1 MIDFDITFLVQLIN
15 FLITLIG
22 LNFLLVKPLRA
33 KLKERADVM
42 AGMLKEAEGFSARA
56 EDKLKN
62 YEEVLAEARKAGTDE
77 RLKVKAAAEAEEQT
91 LVQAAVAKAQQE
103 LAQAR
108 ATITKET
115 DAALTALKAQAPALA
130 KKVADK
136 VLA

>member
-22 LNFLLVKPLRA
+22 LNYLLIKPLRA
-33 KLKERADVM
+33 KLKERADFM
-42 AGMLKEAEGFSARA
+42 AGMLKEAEGFAARA

-62 YEEVLAEARKAGTDE
+62 YEEVLAEARKAGTEE
-77 RLKVKAAAEAEEQT
+77 RMKVKASAEVEEQS
-91 LVQAAVAKAQQE
+91 LVQAAVARAQQE
-103 LAQAR
+103 LATAR
-108 ATITKET
+108 QVITTEA
-115 DAALTALKAQAPALA
+115 DAALAALKAQAPVMA

>member
-15 FLITLIG
+15 FLITLVG

-33 KLKERADVM
+33 KLKERADLM
-42 AGMLKEAEGFSARA
+42 AGLLKEADGFASRA

-62 YEEVLAEARKAGTDE
+62 YEDVLAEARKAGTEE
-77 RLKVKAAAEAEEQT
+77 RMKVKAVAEAEEQS
-91 LVQAAVAKAQQE
+91 LVQAAAAKAQQE
-103 LAQAR
+103 LTAAR
-108 ATITKET
+108 QIIAKET
-115 DAALTALKAQAPALA
+115 DAALAALKAKAPVMA